1 MTRPGLI
8 SSVTGWFAENHPVL
22 ELGAGCDDEPSDP
35 TAHLQTMLGVLVDG
49 RFGYETQMALQA
61 VQRRFGI
68 EENGVC
74 RAATWAVLHSLQ
86 RQGSVGYTAKEIQR
100 ELGIT
105 DDGVFGPVTAAHVE
119 AFQREV
125 DTVAD
130 GRMGSEHYRLMLG

>member
-1 MTRPGLI
+1 
-8 SSVTGWFAENHPVL
+8 
-22 ELGAGCDDEPSDP
+22 
-35 TAHLQTMLGVLVDG
+35 MLGVLVDG

-61 VQRRFGI
+61 VQRRFVI

-74 RAATWAVLHSLQ
+74 RAATWAVLHSRE

-130 GRMGSEHYRLMLG
+130 GRMGPEHYRLMLG

>member
-1 MTRPGLI
+1 
-8 SSVTGWFAENHPVL
+8 
-22 ELGAGCDDEPSDP
+22 
-35 TAHLQTMLGVLVDG
+35 MLGVLVDG

-61 VQRRFGI
+61 AQRRFGL
-68 EENGVC
+68 EENGEC

-130 GRMGSEHYRLMLG
+130 GRMGPEHYRLMLG